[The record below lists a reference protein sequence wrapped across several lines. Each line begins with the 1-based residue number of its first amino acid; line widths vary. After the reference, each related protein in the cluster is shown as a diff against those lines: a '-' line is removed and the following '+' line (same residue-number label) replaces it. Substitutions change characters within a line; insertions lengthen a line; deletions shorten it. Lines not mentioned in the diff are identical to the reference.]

1 LDKVEL
7 GMLSRRLA
15 EGSADHH
22 ELAADELDEVMAAMD
37 RDGDGSVTFD
47 EFWEWWQANK
57 DAPGLFGR
65 MTSYFGRRKAVREAE
80 QAAKEGA
87 ALQEARSEA
96 LAIFQE
102 MDADDS
108 GDLDKVEL
116 GMLSRRLAEGS
127 ADHHELAADELD
139 EVMAAIGRESDGSV
153 TFDEFWEWWQANK
166 DAKSGFFSHMFGTR
180 STKVVVAQP

>member
-1 LDKVEL
+1 VLGREEIAALLGLLDGKAANDLQTDAAFMAIDKNGDGDITFEEFWEWWQANAARGRGDGLFDRMTSYFGRRKGKKALKEAAALQEARSEALAIFQELDADDSGDLDKVEL

-57 DAPGLFGR
+57 DA
-65 MTSYFGRRKAVREAE
+65 
-80 QAAKEGA
+80 
-87 ALQEARSEA
+87 
-96 LAIFQE
+96 
-102 MDADDS
+102 
-108 GDLDKVEL
+108 
-116 GMLSRRLAEGS
+116 
-127 ADHHELAADELD
+127 
-139 EVMAAIGRESDGSV
+139 
-153 TFDEFWEWWQANK
+153 
-166 DAKSGFFSHMFGTR
+166 KSGFFSHMFGTR